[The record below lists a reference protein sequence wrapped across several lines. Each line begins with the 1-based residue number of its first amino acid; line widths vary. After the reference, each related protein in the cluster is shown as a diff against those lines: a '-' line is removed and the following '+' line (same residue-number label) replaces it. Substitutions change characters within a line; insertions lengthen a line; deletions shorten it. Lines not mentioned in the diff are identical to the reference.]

1 MVWSEFR
8 NKALIFISKD
18 RNPGHFNLIV
28 CKNLRKCI
36 EENKTRHL
44 SKHKRHQNVLII
56 IHGSK
61 ALIEIN
67 VISKELVGR
76 T

>member
-8 NKALIFISKD
+8 NKALIFISED
-18 RNPGHFNLIV
+18 RNPRHFNLIA
-28 CKNLRKCI
+28 CKNLPKCI
-36 EENKTRHL
+36 EENKTRYL
-44 SKHKRHQNVLII
+44 AKHKRHQNVLII
-56 IHGSK
+56 MHGSK
-61 ALIEIN
+61 SLIEIN